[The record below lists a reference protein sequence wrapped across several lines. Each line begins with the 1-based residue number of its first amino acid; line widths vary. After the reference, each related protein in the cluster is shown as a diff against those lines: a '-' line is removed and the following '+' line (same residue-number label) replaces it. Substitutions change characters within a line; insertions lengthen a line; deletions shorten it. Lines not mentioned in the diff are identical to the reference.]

1 MEEIQQTFNGMGLQ
15 QEQPGFWT
23 QVTESIQDLE
33 KLYLIVVVV
42 VDESG
47 KGRDDN
53 KNKVS

>member
-15 QEQPGFWT
+15 QEQPGFWA
-23 QVTESIQDLE
+23 QVAESIQDLE